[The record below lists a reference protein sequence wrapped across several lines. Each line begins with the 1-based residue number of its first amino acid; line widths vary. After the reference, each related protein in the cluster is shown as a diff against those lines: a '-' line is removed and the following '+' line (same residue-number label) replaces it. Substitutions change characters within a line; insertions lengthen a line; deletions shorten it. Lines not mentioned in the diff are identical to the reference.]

1 MCNMYRIVDQNNNSE
16 TTIWKFR
23 LTLKK
28 RETRDEAENLRGGR
42 AQAGQRSSTES
53 FGTEKREQRRGKQG
67 KRKKERKRD
76 NHAA

>member
-1 MCNMYRIVDQNNNSE
+1 MEIQIDTE
-16 TTIWKFR
+16 
-23 LTLKK
+23 K
-28 RETRDEAENLRGGR
+28 RETRDEAENLQGGR